1 MIFIFVH
8 FFSAHLKPGL
18 WPLDR
23 VIFTGSLPVEQNKE
37 DRELEYAEHERHG
50 TLDAVVTVKTVTW
63 RTHVANAIW
72 YTIAVVA
79 AAAAVALT
87 AVFIWWL
94 VA

>member
-1 MIFIFVH
+1 VH
-8 FFSAHLKPGL
+8 WDKRTP
-18 WPLDR
+18 
-23 VIFTGSLPVEQNKE
+23 Q